1 MRCSLLNRWGAHPL
15 TLHQETPMKTI
26 QKITA
31 LSFVFFLTS
40 TASLAAGKLDWKACE
55 KEVKEFKCSG
65 DDKAVWACL
74 EKHDEK
80 LSKACQV
87 THEKGD
93 KLFKK

>member
-1 MRCSLLNRWGAHPL
+1 
-15 TLHQETPMKTI
+15 MKNI
-26 QKITA
+26 RKFAAVVFVAA
-31 LSFVFFLTS
+31 LSS
-40 TASLAAGKLDWKACE
+40 TGSFAADKIDWKACE

-65 DDKAVWACL
+65 DDKAVWSCL

-80 LSKACQV
+80 LSKTCQA

>member
-1 MRCSLLNRWGAHPL
+1 
-15 TLHQETPMKTI
+15 MKNI
-26 QKITA
+26 HGFSA
-31 LSFVFFLTS
+31 LAFVFFLSS
-40 TASLAAGKLDWKACE
+40 TGAYAAGKIDWKACE

-65 DDKAVWACL
+65 DDKSVWACL

-80 LSKACQV
+80 LSKACQA

>member
-1 MRCSLLNRWGAHPL
+1 
-15 TLHQETPMKTI
+15 MKNI

-31 LSFVFFLTS
+31 LSFVLFLTS
-40 TASLAAGKLDWKACE
+40 TASFAAGKLDWKACE

-80 LSKACQV
+80 LSKACEV